1 MTDKYDDIINLPR
14 HVSKKRPPMPV
25 KDRAA
30 QFSPFA
36 ALTGHD
42 AEVKETARITEK
54 RLELDQYMKE
64 KLNHKLQILVDKV
77 KEEPKINIT
86 YFEPDDK
93 KDGGAYI
100 TITGRVKKIDEYE
113 RTILMKDGQVIPIDE
128 IIRLEAE
135 IFGNLYDEFIA
146 LN

>member
-14 HVSKKRPPMPV
+14 HVSKKRPSMPI

-54 RLELDQYMKE
+54 RVELDQYMKE
-64 KLNHKLQILVDKV
+64 KLNHKLQILMDKV
-77 KEEPKINIT
+77 KEETEINIT

-100 TITGRVKKIDEYE
+100 TITGSIKKIDEYE
-113 RTILMKDGQVIPIDE
+113 RTILIKDGQVIPIDE
-128 IIRLEAE
+128 IIRIEGE
-135 IFGNLYDEFIA
+135 IFKTTVLS
-146 LN
+146 

>member
-14 HVSKKRPPMPV
+14 HVSKKRPPMPI

-54 RLELDQYMKE
+54 RVELDQYMKE
-64 KLNHKLQILVDKV
+64 KLSHKIQILMDKV
-77 KEEPKINIT
+77 KEEPEVNMT

-113 RTILMKDGQVIPIDE
+113 RTIIMKDGGVIPMDE
-128 IIRLEAE
+128 ILNVEGK
-135 IFGNLYDEFIA
+135 IFKTTVLS
-146 LN
+146 

>member
-14 HVSKKRPPMPV
+14 YVSKKRPPMPV

-54 RLELDQYMKE
+54 RVELDQYMKE
-64 KLNHKLQILVDKV
+64 KLNHKLQILMDKV
-77 KEEPKINIT
+77 KEETEINIT

-113 RTILMKDGQVIPIDE
+113 KMILMKDDILIPIDE
-128 IIRLEAE
+128 IIRIEGE
-135 IFGNLYDEFIA
+135 IFKTTVLS
-146 LN
+146 

>member
-14 HVSKKRPPMPV
+14 HVSKKRPPMPI

-54 RLELDQYMKE
+54 RVELDQYMKE

-100 TITGRVKKIDEYE
+100 TITGTVKKIDKYNKI
-113 RTILMKDGQVIPIDE
+113 ILMKDYVSISLDE
-128 IIRLEAE
+128 IIRIEGE
-135 IFGNLYDEFIA
+135 IFKTTVLP
-146 LN
+146 

>member
-14 HVSKKRPPMPV
+14 HVSKKRPPMPI

-30 QFSPFA
+30 QFSSFA

-54 RLELDQYMKE
+54 RVELDQYMKE
-64 KLNHKLQILVDKV
+64 KLSHKIQILMDKV
-77 KEEPKINIT
+77 KEEPEVNMT

-113 RTILMKDGQVIPIDE
+113 RTIIMKDGGVIPMDE
-128 IIRLEAE
+128 ILNVEGK
-135 IFGNLYDEFIA
+135 IFKTTVLS
-146 LN
+146 